1 MKDTWANFL
10 ANYDMRPIIFL
21 GSSQQIW
28 EFLEVCDRT
37 GQVPVGIIDKDYYG
51 NTASIEGIPYI
62 GAEDAMDFDELKKDH
77 DFFVGIS
84 YLPPPY
90 PGRNKERRQMFI
102 DIVDQ
107 FDLPCANILDPD
119 SRVYRGAKLG
129 KGIFMAYTSV
139 VGAYAQI
146 GDHTQLLG
154 ASGVGH
160 HAVIGKNVMLQRQS
174 GVISTAKVGDN
185 VYFCIGA
192 RGLKPD
198 NLIIGSDSLIHPG
211 VTVMRDVEPGEV
223 VSLAGKNRK
232 KIYDTVVDYD

>member
-1 MKDTWANFL
+1 
-10 ANYDMRPIIFL
+10 MRPIIFL

-62 GAEDAMDFDELKKDH
+62 GAEDDMDFDELKKDH

-90 PGRNKERRQMFI
+90 PSRNKERRQMFI

-107 FDLPCANILDPD
+107 FDLPCANLIDPD

-146 GDHTQLLG
+146 GDHAQLLG
-154 ASGVGH
+154 ASGIGH
-160 HAVIGKNVMLQRQS
+160 HTVVGRNVIFQRQS
-174 GVISTAKVGDN
+174 GIIANSKVGDN

-192 RGLKPD
+192 RCLKPFGTV
-198 NLIIGSDSLIHPG
+198 GSDSLIHPG
-211 VTVMRDVEPGEV
+211 VTVMRDIDVGETI
-223 VSLAGKNRK
+223 SLTGRNNK
-232 KIYDTVVDYD
+232 KIYGTMVE